1 MTTIKLMLDA
11 VLGDLRLVADGQSAS
26 ATARASIREA
36 IPLLFP
42 EWPTQ
47 AQIDAVVKSEDW
59 QEFDGSARRIFAEA
73 WTTAPRM
80 VKFDSDGDTE
90 SYEPTAADLDLWVA
104 DTKTAKAY
112 DLRQTAIRKAIQAY
126 VRVSVKQNITD
137 FIPKASDAVEADK
150 VPALPD
156 PTQVLAMVT
165 EALIVLS
172 EHKKDAALALLNGLD
187 ALVTVSRKPLAEGK
201 VLARKA

>member
-1 MTTIKLMLDA
+1 MADMKLMLET

-36 IPLLFP
+36 IPLLFA
-42 EWPTQ
+42 ESPTQ
-47 AQIDAVVKSEDW
+47 AEIDAVVKSEDW
-59 QEFDGSARRIFAEA
+59 QDFDGKARRIFAEA

-90 SYEPTAADLDLWVA
+90 SYEPAAADLDLWVA

-112 DLRQTAIRKAIQAY
+112 DPRQAAIRKAIQAY

-137 FIPKASDAVEADK
+137 FIPEASDAVEADK

-156 PTQVLAMVT
+156 PVKVLAMVDA
-165 EALIVLS
+165 ALVILS
-172 EHKKDAALALLNGLD
+172 QHDNKAALALLNGLD
-187 ALVTVSRKPLAEGK
+187 ALVTVSRKPLSEGK
-201 VLARKA
+201 ALKAKA

>member
-1 MTTIKLMLDA
+1 MKATLET
-11 VLGDLRLVADGQSAS
+11 VLGDLRLVADGQSAA
-26 ATARASIREA
+26 ATARASIRET
-36 IPLLFP
+36 IPTLFP
-42 EWPTQ
+42 ESPTQ
-47 AQIDAVVKSEDW
+47 AEIDAVVNADAW
-59 QEFDGSARRIFAEA
+59 QDFDGKARRIFAEA

-80 VKFDSDGDTE
+80 VKFDSDSEAE

-104 DTKTAKAY
+104 DKKTAKDYAPS
-112 DLRQTAIRKAIQAY
+112 QTAIRKAIQAY

-137 FIPKASDAVEADK
+137 FIPEASDAAETVTA
-150 VPALPD
+150 PALPD

-165 EALIVLS
+165 EALIILS

-201 VLARKA
+201 ALPRKA

>member
-1 MTTIKLMLDA
+1 MKLMFET

-59 QEFDGSARRIFAEA
+59 QDFDGRARRIFAEA

-80 VKFDSDGDTE
+80 VKFDSAKDAKPDNYTPV
-90 SYEPTAADLDLWVA
+90 SSDLDLWIA
-104 DTKTAKAY
+104 DKKTAKDYAPS
-112 DLRQTAIRKAIQAY
+112 QIAIRKAIQAY

-137 FIPKASDAVEADK
+137 FIPEASDAVETVTA
-150 VPALPD
+150 PALPD

-201 VLARKA
+201 ALARKA

>member
-1 MTTIKLMLDA
+1 MADMKLMLNA

-42 EWPTQ
+42 ESPTQ

-59 QEFDGSARRIFAEA
+59 QDFDGKARRIFAEA

-80 VKFDSDGDTE
+80 VKFDLDGDTE

-112 DLRQTAIRKAIQAY
+112 DSRQAAIRKAIQAY
-126 VRVSVKQNITD
+126 VRVSVRQNITD
-137 FIPKASDAVEADK
+137 FIPEASDAAETVTA
-150 VPALPD
+150 PALPD

-165 EALIVLS
+165 EALIILS

-201 VLARKA
+201 ALPRKA